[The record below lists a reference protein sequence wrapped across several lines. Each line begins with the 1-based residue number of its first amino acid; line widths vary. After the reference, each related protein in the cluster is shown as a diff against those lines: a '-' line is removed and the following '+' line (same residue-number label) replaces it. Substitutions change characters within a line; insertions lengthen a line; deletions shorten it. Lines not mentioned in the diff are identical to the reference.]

1 MESIGAVL
9 EKFATTC
16 TGEVALLLGETM
28 LTVWAKTI
36 EDVSRNTAGMILHV
50 NADTKSLQLRFV
62 ARELAFCEGS
72 DRHLPGTTTH
82 DFSACCLRS
91 ECATLIGLTLTSHL
105 LSLKKNLEEYVLKFP
120 ETEPATVL

>member
-16 TGEVALLLGETM
+16 TGEVALLLGDTM

-36 EDVSRNTAGMILHV
+36 EDASRNTTGMILRV
-50 NADTKSLQLRFV
+50 NADTKSLQLKFV
-62 ARELAFCEGS
+62 ARELGFCEGS
-72 DRHLPGTTTH
+72 DRHPPGTTTKYC
-82 DFSACCLRS
+82 SACYLRS

-120 ETEPATVL
+120 EMEPAAIL